1 MAMNRFLRVLVALA
15 GIFFVVMG
23 LRWLVDPAGAG
34 AELGMVLLDGVGR
47 STQIGDMAAFFL
59 ALGMMILV
67 GVITSERRWFHVPAL
82 MLLGAAIFRV
92 LAWLFHD
99 AALAGQMIGLE
110 LVVAC
115 LLLFGSSRLAAR
127 E

>member
-1 MAMNRFLRVLVALA
+1 MNRILRVLVALP

-23 LRWLVDPAGAG
+23 LRWLVDPAGAAG
-34 AELGMVLLDGVGR
+34 NMDMELLDGIGR
-47 STQIGDMAAFFL
+47 STQIGDLATFFL
-59 ALGMMILV
+59 ALGMMILA
-67 GVITSERRWFHVPAL
+67 GLITSQRRWFHVPAL

-92 LAWLFHD
+92 LAWLLHD
-99 AALAGQMIGLE
+99 AALAGQLIALE

-115 LLLFGSSRLAAR
+115 LLLFAASRLTAR

>member
-1 MAMNRFLRVLVALA
+1 MNRILRVLVALP

-23 LRWLVDPAGAG
+23 LRWLVDPAGAAG
-34 AELGMVLLDGVGR
+34 DMDMELLDGIGR
-47 STQIGDMAAFFL
+47 STQIGDLATFFL

-67 GVITSERRWFHVPAL
+67 GLITSQRRWFHVPAL

-92 LAWLFHD
+92 LAWLLHD
-99 AALAGQMIGLE
+99 AALAGQLIALE

-115 LLLFGSSRLAAR
+115 LLLFAASRLTAG

>member
-1 MAMNRFLRVLVALA
+1 MNRILRVLVALP

-23 LRWLVDPAGAG
+23 LRWLVDPAGAAG
-34 AELGMVLLDGVGR
+34 DMDMELLDGIGR
-47 STQIGDMAAFFL
+47 STQIGDLATFFL

-67 GVITSERRWFHVPAL
+67 GLITSQRRWFHVPAL

-92 LAWLFHD
+92 LAWLLHD
-99 AALAGQMIGLE
+99 AALAGQLIAVE

-115 LLLFGSSRLAAR
+115 LLLFAASRLTAR

>member
-1 MAMNRFLRVLVALA
+1 MNRILRALVALP

-23 LRWLVDPAGAG
+23 LRWLVDPAGAAG
-34 AELGMVLLDGVGR
+34 DMDMELLDGIGR
-47 STQIGDMAAFFL
+47 STQIGDLATFFL

-67 GVITSERRWFHVPAL
+67 GLITSQRRWFHVPAL

-92 LAWLFHD
+92 LAWLLHD
-99 AALAGQMIGLE
+99 AALAGQLIALE

-115 LLLFGSSRLAAR
+115 LLLFAASRLTAR

>member
-1 MAMNRFLRVLVALA
+1 MNKVLRVLIALP

-23 LRWLVDPAGAG
+23 LRWLVDPAGAAG
-34 AELGMVLLDGVGR
+34 SMSMELLDGIGR
-47 STQIGDMAAFFL
+47 STQIGDLAVFFL

-67 GVITSERRWFHVPAL
+67 GLITSQRRWFYVPAL

-92 LAWLFHD
+92 LAWLLHD

>member
-1 MAMNRFLRVLVALA
+1 MNRILRALVALP

-23 LRWLVDPAGAG
+23 LRWLVDPAGAAG
-34 AELGMVLLDGVGR
+34 DMDMELLDGIGR
-47 STQIGDMAAFFL
+47 STQIGDLATFFL

-67 GVITSERRWFHVPAL
+67 GLITSPRRWFHVPAL

-92 LAWLFHD
+92 LAWLLHD
-99 AALAGQMIGLE
+99 AALAGQLIAVE

-115 LLLFGSSRLAAR
+115 LLLVAASRLTAR

>member
-1 MAMNRFLRVLVALA
+1 MNRILRALVALP

-23 LRWLVDPAGAG
+23 LRWLVDPAGAAG
-34 AELGMVLLDGVGR
+34 DMDMELLDGIGR
-47 STQIGDMAAFFL
+47 STQIGDLATFFL

-67 GVITSERRWFHVPAL
+67 GLITSQRRWFHVPAL

-92 LAWLFHD
+92 LAWLLHD
-99 AALAGQMIGLE
+99 AALAGQLIAVE

-115 LLLFGSSRLAAR
+115 LLLVAASRLTAR

>member
-1 MAMNRFLRVLVALA
+1 MNRILRVLVALP

-23 LRWLVDPAGAG
+23 LRWLVDPAGAAG
-34 AELGMVLLDGVGR
+34 DMDMELLDGIGR
-47 STQIGDMAAFFL
+47 STQIGDLAVFFL

-67 GVITSERRWFHVPAL
+67 GLITSQRRWFYVPAL

-92 LAWLFHD
+92 LAWLLHD
-99 AALAGQMIGLE
+99 AALAGQLIALE

-115 LLLFGSSRLAAR
+115 LLLFAASRLTAR

>member
-1 MAMNRFLRVLVALA
+1 MNKVLRVLVALP
-15 GIFFVVMG
+15 GIFFVVVG
-23 LRWLVDPAGAG
+23 LRWLVDPAGAA
-34 AELGMVLLDGVGR
+34 AELGMELLGGIGR
-47 STQIGDMAAFFL
+47 STQIGDFAVFFL

-67 GVITSERRWFHVPAL
+67 GLITSQRRWFHVPAL

-92 LAWLFHD
+92 LAWLLHD
-99 AALAGQMIGLE
+99 AALAGQMIGFE

-115 LLLFGSSRLAAR
+115 LLLFGASRLATR

>member
-1 MAMNRFLRVLVALA
+1 MNKVLRVLIALP

-23 LRWLVDPAGAG
+23 LRWLVDPAGAA
-34 AELGMVLLDGVGR
+34 AELGMGLLDGVGR
-47 STQIGDMAAFFL
+47 SSQIGDMAAFFL
-59 ALGMMILV
+59 ALGTMILV
-67 GVITSERRWFHVPAL
+67 GLITSQPRWLYVPAL

-92 LAWLFHD
+92 LAWLLHD
-99 AALAGQMIGLE
+99 AALAGQMIGFE

-127 E
+127 